1 MSPPSL
7 RKLGLTPLNTLKLPK
22 RPPIPLDKDGYLREM
37 SDWSPEVAEL
47 LAAGMSLK
55 LSSEHWEVL
64 EVLRAFYQAHGLSP
78 ATRPFVKLVARDL
91 GPEKGRSIYLMK
103 LFPGNPALVA
113 SKLAGLPRPSNCF

>member
-1 MSPPSL
+1 MNSL
-7 RKLGLTPLNTLKLPK
+7 QLPQGPL
-22 RPPIPLDKDGYLREM
+22 IPLDKDGYLRNM

-47 LAAGMSLK
+47 LAAEIPLTLNAS
-55 LSSEHWEVL
+55 HWEVI

-78 ATRPFVKLVARDL
+78 ATRPFVKLVAREL
-91 GPEKGRSIYLMK
+91 GPEKGRSVYLMK